1 MYLRNRFD
9 KKSHFILSNVDK
21 REKVFVFIRHAESIG
36 NCENITREEKQKY
49 AKCGF
54 DYPLSLKGIENAKIA
69 KKYFEQ
75 LINQKFKL
83 YASNTIRAQ
92 ETAKLLFD
100 DSMVIVDNR
109 LNEQDF
115 SKFKEKDL
123 LHPELHLF
131 EKAKKNGFIDLEDPF
146 YVYDETMETPVS
158 VQKRIFSF
166 INEKMLEQENVI
178 VSISHAGTIKC
189 IKGLLYDE
197 LPDRKFQHDLLSPK
211 NLEYITF
218 SYTEL
223 LQQIEKKNAGKYLY
237 DEKDLLL
244 N

>member
-1 MYLRNRFD
+1 MYLENKFN
-9 KKSHFILSNVDK
+9 KKSHFILSNKDEQ
-21 REKVFVFIRHAESIG
+21 EKIFVFIRHAESVG
-36 NCENITREEKQKY
+36 NCVNITKKEKQKY

-54 DYPLSLKGIENAKIA
+54 DYPLSLKGIEDTKIA
-69 KKYFEQ
+69 KESFEQ
-75 LINQKFKL
+75 FTNQKFKL

-92 ETAKLLFD
+92 ETAKLLFG
-100 DSMVIVDNR
+100 DSKIIVDNR

-123 LHPELHLF
+123 LQPELHLF
-131 EKAKKNGFIDLEDPF
+131 EKAKENGFIDLRDPF
-146 YVYDETMETPVS
+146 YVYDETMETPAN
-158 VQKRIFSF
+158 VQRRVFSF
-166 INEKMLEQENVI
+166 ISEKKLEKEKVI
-178 VSISHAGTIKC
+178 IAISHAGTIKC

-211 NLEYITF
+211 NLEYIVF

-223 LQQIEKKNAGKYLY
+223 LQQIEKKNAWKYLY

>member
-1 MYLRNRFD
+1 MGISYSL
-9 KKSHFILSNVDK
+9 HLS
-21 REKVFVFIRHAESIG
+21 
-36 NCENITREEKQKY
+36 
-49 AKCGF
+49 
-54 DYPLSLKGIENAKIA
+54 
-69 KKYFEQ
+69 
-75 LINQKFKL
+75 
-83 YASNTIRAQ
+83 
-92 ETAKLLFD
+92 
-100 DSMVIVDNR
+100 
-109 LNEQDF
+109 
-115 SKFKEKDL
+115 
-123 LHPELHLF
+123 ELHLF

-178 VSISHAGTIKC
+178 VS
-189 IKGLLYDE
+189 KGLLYDE

-244 N
+244 S